1 MEFYSQLADLVL
13 NIEFASFLC
22 SSSLSSSPFFFRKWF
37 DQNSPYS
44 LSYILRKGSRKGA
57 SSSSFNHSNS
67 VLRMPPLRGS
77 LPFGILS
84 RILKR
89 KLLLCNSSRNLNQN
103 REWSRSLLF
112 FLDSHR
118 YFRCTGRFL
127 NWCTRS
133 FRCRKK
139 FLFTRR
145 SGCLIHHIF
154 FFPFCFFHKAP
165 VRYLL
170 SQHLTRQNSWSIF
183 VLEIVVIWFSYWQ
196 WSTFWFPR
204 TTTDSL
210 AFVNN
215 CVKEPRDMVS
225 LLSKSFVESLPAA
238 RTFLTYQM
246 LSSLLH

>member
-1 MEFYSQLADLVL
+1 MLFVFVVFS
-13 NIEFASFLC
+13 
-22 SSSLSSSPFFFRKWF
+22 FFFRKWF
-37 DQNSPYS
+37 DYNSPYS

-67 VLRMPPLRGS
+67 VFRTPPLRGS

-133 FRCRKK
+133 FRCRKR

-154 FFPFCFFHKAP
+154 FFSFLFFSRGTCTIPSVIALNSTKLLVNLRFGDSSYLVFILAVEYILVSQNNDRPVSFRQQLRQRTERHGFFFFYCLKA
-165 VRYLL
+165 
-170 SQHLTRQNSWSIF
+170 SWSPCQQPEHF
-183 VLEIVVIWFSYWQ
+183 
-196 WSTFWFPR
+196 
-204 TTTDSL
+204 
-210 AFVNN
+210 
-215 CVKEPRDMVS
+215 
-225 LLSKSFVESLPAA
+225 
-238 RTFLTYQM
+238 
-246 LSSLLH
+246 